1 GAGYYVPM
9 VVKGET
15 RLDAALNAAIDK
27 LKEDG
32 RLEKIYDKWEMG
44 GRSQVLALRG
54 VGSDVVAGTNTTSSM
69 WYRLYEDYLP
79 LLLSAAGVTV
89 FLAFTSM
96 PIAVALGML
105 IAVGRMYGPR
115 WLAFPL
121 TTYVE
126 VMRGTPLMLQ
136 LYAIFFLL
144 PQIGIQVEPL
154 TAAILGLSL
163 NYAACEAEIY
173 RAGLQAVPGGQMEA
187 ALALGMSRWQAVYRV
202 VLPQATRIVIPP
214 VANDFIFLFKDT
226 SVCSVVTVVELTK
239 TYSVM
244 SQTSGAYAELA
255 ALTAILYLAMSY
267 PLSLFARWLERK
279 LRQGENAL
287 LV

>member
-1 GAGYYVPM
+1 
-9 VVKGET
+9 
-15 RLDAALNAAIDK
+15 
-27 LKEDG
+27 
-32 RLEKIYDKWEMG
+32 
-44 GRSQVLALRG
+44 
-54 VGSDVVAGTNTTSSM
+54 
-69 WYRLYEDYLP
+69 
-79 LLLSAAGVTV
+79 
-89 FLAFTSM
+89 
-96 PIAVALGML
+96 
-105 IAVGRMYGPR
+105 
-115 WLAFPL
+115 
-121 TTYVE
+121 
-126 VMRGTPLMLQ
+126 LMLQ